1 MAKSAKVVTV
11 AKSSL
16 FVPTATNITFARVIV
31 KSLDELSKERK
42 AWEATAYKKSTDGL
56 YSLLGKG
63 LDLFNARFMQGTNDD
78 RKTLRLEL
86 IARLTADNIRVQRNS
101 TTLTL
106 FIRFVFGSDR
116 KRAHGYQYVLKAAIS
131 HGIGA
136 SGLAD
141 WLSQQGGIEEVRRKT
156 IVSEEALKNIA
167 DREVSLNK
175 VKASAERAVHN
186 PLATVKL
193 APHGKLGEFSVMV
206 GMPDDQGVVSIIA
219 VLHNA
224 NAKVIGSLMNHISK
238 ERLADENEN
247 AAIAAEMKGLKPS
260 KTVAIG
266 SQKLKL
272 AA

>member
-1 MAKSAKVVTV
+1 MAKTSQVVSE
-11 AKSSL
+11 AKSTV
-16 FVPTATNITFARVIV
+16 FVPTASNVKFSRLIV

-56 YSLLGKG
+56 YSLLGKS
-63 LDLFNARFMQGTNDD
+63 LDLFDARFMQGTNDD

-116 KRAHGYQYVLKAAIS
+116 RRAHGYQYVLKAAIS

-136 SGLAD
+136 SDLAE
-141 WLSQQGGIEEVRRKT
+141 WLRQQGGIEEVRRKT
-156 IVSEEALKNIA
+156 IVSEEALKNLA

-175 VKASAERAVHN
+175 VKANAERAVHN
-186 PLATVKL
+186 PLATVKIS
-193 APHGKLGEFSVMV
+193 PNGKLGEFAVML
-206 GMPDDQGVVSIIA
+206 GKPDEQGLISIIA

-224 NAKVIGSLMNHISK
+224 TTKVVGSLMKHISK
-238 ERLADENEN
+238 EHLDNESEN

-260 KTVAIG
+260 KKAAND
-266 SQKLKL
+266 SQKIKL